1 MKNIP
6 AAIRKQL
13 QGGSAP
19 RPPGFNA
26 LRPPAAMPTKKA
38 ASFETTP
45 AVWPPTGARVASQRC
60 PILRPDDPSVSEEQR
75 AGKIC
80 FQCQASSGHAMK

>member
-45 AVWPPTGARVASQRC
+45 AVWPPTGAQVASQRC
-60 PILRPDDPSVSEEQR
+60 PILPSAPCTITAPTRR
-75 AGKIC
+75 AKI
-80 FQCQASSGHAMK
+80 